1 MKKQQDKYDILK
13 TYYGYDT
20 IRDGLEERIDCL

>member
-20 IRDGLEERIDCL
+20 FRAALLFPFSA